1 MNAQQDNNSESNT
14 AESIPVRKMNF
25 QFEQDIPKDFI
36 NGDIA
41 YSHFFDG
48 LNLLFPEGERF
59 FMRAVRDGL
68 NKIKDPVLAQQARGF
83 FGQETQHAI
92 EHEKYF
98 DILENKGYQFRPQLE
113 RFDSLVLWMR
123 NKIPVK
129 MRLAMTAGTEH
140 LTAILGTTTLTDPD
154 MENTHP
160 TMRRLMM
167 WHAVEEIE
175 HKSVAYDVYQEAY
188 GGYFSRVFG
197 YILAMILVMSH
208 ADKFTKMFL
217 KQDGYSAKES
227 RKLVAIHRKSM
238 LKKHPGLIKDLL
250 RYLKPGFHPIQI
262 KDRHL
267 LTDAKKFLG
276 VQ

>member
-1 MNAQQDNNSESNT
+1 MNAKAD
-14 AESIPVRKMNF
+14 IPVRKMNF
-25 QFEQDIPKDFI
+25 EFEEDIPKAFI
-36 NGDIA
+36 NDDIA

-68 NKIKDPVLAQQARGF
+68 KRVKEPELAQQARGF

-98 DILENKGYQFRPQLE
+98 DILDSKGYEFRTELSK
-113 RFDSLVLWMR
+113 FDNLILWMR
-123 NKIPVK
+123 KKFPIK
-129 MRLAMTAGTEH
+129 ARLAMTAGTEH

-188 GGYFSRVFG
+188 GGYFSRITG
-197 YILAMILVMSH
+197 YIFALALVLSR
-208 ADKFTKMFL
+208 ARKFAIMFL
-217 KQDGYSAKES
+217 MQDGYSKKEAKRLIKQNE
-227 RKLVAIHRKSM
+227 KSM
-238 LKKHPGLIKDLL
+238 LKKHPNLYKELAI
-250 RYLKPGFHPIQI
+250 YFKPGFHPTQI
-262 KDRHL
+262 KDEHL
-267 LTDAKKFLG
+267 VDGAKAFLG
-276 VQ
+276 IS